1 MAKARKLGHD
11 TRVSTTDETN
21 PRTERQPSPAAA
33 PNRATPLAAAFIAIG
48 MLGSSAIVARA
59 ALHAIRVKTGD
70 QTVSV
75 TGSSRVRIRSD
86 LAIWTCSVAVR
97 APEMTSANATL
108 ASQVPRV
115 RAWIESQGTPASEI
129 ALDPVAVT
137 ETHPY
142 NAQGEEQSDQV
153 NGYRLSQT
161 IVVTSHDV
169 DRVARIASD
178 VTTLLAQNIQVTSDA
193 PQFLYTQLAQLKLRL
208 LAEASRDAR
217 ERAERIA
224 QHAHAQIG
232 GLSTA
237 RMGVIQVNAANETE
251 TSAEGVND
259 TGSIEKDALGVVHAV
274 FYTQ

>member
-1 MAKARKLGHD
+1 MVFAQKLGHD
-11 TRVSTTDETN
+11 RRVNTASSDE
-21 PRTERQPSPAAA
+21 PRTTPPPPRSPS
-33 PNRATPLAAAFIAIG
+33 NRATPVAAALIAIG

-59 ALHAIRVKTGD
+59 ALRAIRVKTGD
-70 QTVSV
+70 RTVSV

-86 LAIWTCSVAVR
+86 LAIWSCTVTVR
-97 APEMTSANATL
+97 AVEMTSANATL
-108 ASQVPRV
+108 ATQVPRV
-115 RAWIESQGTPASEI
+115 RAWIESQGTPTGEI
-129 ALDPVAVT
+129 ALDPVQVT

-142 NAQGEEQSDQV
+142 NAQGEEQTDQV
-153 NGYRLSQT
+153 NGYRLTQT

-169 DRVARIASD
+169 DRVQRVASD
-178 VTTLLAQNIQVTSDA
+178 VTTLLAQNIQVSSDA
-193 PQFLYTQLAQLKLRL
+193 PRFLYTQLAQLKLRL

-224 QHAHAQIG
+224 QHAHAEID

-251 TSAEGVND
+251 TSSEGVND
-259 TGSIEKDALGVVHAV
+259 TTSIEKDALGVVHAV

>member
-1 MAKARKLGHD
+1 
-11 TRVSTTDETN
+11 
-21 PRTERQPSPAAA
+21 
-33 PNRATPLAAAFIAIG
+33 
-48 MLGSSAIVARA
+48 
-59 ALHAIRVKTGD
+59 
-70 QTVSV
+70 
-75 TGSSRVRIRSD
+75 
-86 LAIWTCSVAVR
+86 
-97 APEMTSANATL
+97 MTSANATL

-115 RAWIESQGTPASEI
+115 RAWIEAQGTPAAEI

-161 IVVTSHDV
+161 LVVTSHDV
-169 DRVARIASD
+169 DRVQRIASD

-193 PQFLYTQLAQLKLRL
+193 PRFLYTQLAQLKLRL

-224 QHAHAQIG
+224 QHAQARVG

-251 TSAEGVND
+251 TSSEGVND
-259 TGSIEKDALGVVHAV
+259 TTSIEKDALGVVHAV